1 METSMAG
8 TLRDT
13 IHRLAVDFAA
23 GVLGVVRG
31 ASLEDILAETGGA
44 VRRGP
49 GRPPSQ
55 AVASRVL
62 ERSPRAA
69 QAHRPRRTG
78 RKGRL
83 QRRSAS
89 DIGHVV
95 DKIVELLSGKS
106 KGLRAE
112 QIRAALDLSSKELP
126 RPIALALSS
135 KKISKTGQKRATTY
149 FARGAASAATGGK
162 AGRAK
167 GSRKVARKAAKR
179 STKGA
184 KGGSVA
190 KPVSRTTEATAS
202 GATEAT

>member
-1 METSMAG
+1 MTG

-13 IHRLAVDFAA
+13 IHHLAADFAA
-23 GVLGVVRG
+23 GVLGVIRSS
-31 ASLEDILAETGGA
+31 SLEDILAESGGA

-62 ERSPRAA
+62 ERLPHAP
-69 QAHRPRRTG
+69 QARRTG

-89 DIGHVV
+89 DIGHVI
-95 DKIVELLSGKS
+95 DKIVELLSSKP

-135 KKISKTGQKRATTY
+135 KKISKTGRKRATTY

-162 AGRAK
+162 AARVKVSRK
-167 GSRKVARKAAKR
+167 GARKVAKR
-179 STKGA
+179 LAKGA
-184 KGGSVA
+184 KGGAAA
-190 KPVSRTTEATAS
+190 KPAPRTTEAPAS